1 MHLILM
7 TRRAYIKDSGDAK
20 LFAVKYF
27 KDGRASYTV
36 NLRRC
41 ADLIES
47 GPQFL
52 CTVPILKR
60 IARPHR
66 HADPGYEERLT
77 HHPKNSNWGCVIAAF
92 GFTT

>member
-20 LFAVKYF
+20 IYAVKYF
-27 KDGRASYTV
+27 RDSRRPREGD
-36 NLRRC
+36 LRTNVD
-41 ADLIES
+41 AIEA

-52 CTVPILKR
+52 CTVPFVKR
-60 IARPHR
+60 IAKPQRR
-66 HADPGYEERLT
+66 ADPSYEEYLT
-77 HHPKNSNWGCVIAAF
+77 HHPKKSNWGCVIAAF